1 VKSPRSMVRAPVQSP
16 AGNGLSSLGQ
26 SPKARVVV
34 LMTEGALVESADQ
47 MKQQL
52 AAGLSEG
59 QVAEFVENERS
70 PSGVTQEAEHR
81 ISRWVDRMAAG
92 FTEPRCASERGLA
105 MGGGRPAE
113 RRFTVGGSGK
123 SVARCH
129 RTVLAYWEFES
140 ISLQRGVSCEPD
152 VTVWRGPRRCG
163 WPGPSFS
170 ESGLTFGAPIDYDKL
185 IELDAKGWELYNL
198 NEDFSETNNLGET
211 ERDRLIAM
219 IGMWY
224 AVADLRRL
232 ARSYEMTN

>member
-129 RTVLAYWEFES
+129 RTVLAYWKFES
-140 ISLQRGVSCEPD
+140 ISLQERVYCEPD
-152 VTVWRGPRRCG
+152 FRLPSPCS
-163 WPGPSFS
+163 PGC
-170 ESGLTFGAPIDYDKL
+170 ID
-185 IELDAKGWELYNL
+185 
-198 NEDFSETNNLGET
+198 
-211 ERDRLIAM
+211 
-219 IGMWY
+219 
-224 AVADLRRL
+224 
-232 ARSYEMTN
+232 ARPLFEAA

>member
-1 VKSPRSMVRAPVQSP
+1 MKSPRSMVRAPVQSP

-59 QVAEFVENERS
+59 QVAEFVEHERS

-129 RTVLAYWEFES
+129 RTVLAYWKFES
-140 ISLQRGVSCEPD
+140 ISLQRRVKQTRKHKP
-152 VTVWRGPRRCG
+152 
-163 WPGPSFS
+163 
-170 ESGLTFGAPIDYDKL
+170 LL
-185 IELDAKGWELYNL
+185 
-198 NEDFSETNNLGET
+198 
-211 ERDRLIAM
+211 RLMA
-219 IGMWY
+219 
-224 AVADLRRL
+224 A
-232 ARSYEMTN
+232 